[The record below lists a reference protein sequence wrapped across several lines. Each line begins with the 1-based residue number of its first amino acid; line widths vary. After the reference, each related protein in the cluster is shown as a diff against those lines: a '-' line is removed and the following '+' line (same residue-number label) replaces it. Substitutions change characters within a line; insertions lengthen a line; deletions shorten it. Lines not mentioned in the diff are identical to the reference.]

1 MTHSTQ
7 NRYYTAIH
15 GADPKGQG
23 ELRRLNNFI
32 AGEWK
37 PSRTAV
43 YRDAFN
49 PSTGEVIAKVPASLP
64 DELNSAVAAAR
75 EAFPG
80 MGRHPR
86 VQTGERTLPDEG
98 VGGQTPRRAR
108 AIAVHRTGKNME
120 RVPR

>member
-37 PSRTAV
+37 PSRTTV
-43 YRDAFN
+43 
-49 PSTGEVIAKVPASLP
+49 
-64 DELNSAVAAAR
+64 
-75 EAFPG
+75 
-80 MGRHPR
+80 
-86 VQTGERTLPDEG
+86 
-98 VGGQTPRRAR
+98 
-108 AIAVHRTGKNME
+108 
-120 RVPR
+120 

>member
-37 PSRTAV
+37 PSRTTV

-75 EAFPG
+75 EAFPTWADT
-80 MGRHPR
+80 PVYKR
-86 VQTGERTLPDEG
+86 VSVLFRMKALVDKHLDEL
-98 VGGQTPRRAR
+98 VRLLCTELHQL
-108 AIAVHRTGKNME
+108 
-120 RVPR
+120 

>member
-43 YRDAFN
+43 YRAAFN

-64 DELNSAVAAAR
+64 DELNSAVS
-75 EAFPG
+75 
-80 MGRHPR
+80 
-86 VQTGERTLPDEG
+86 V
-98 VGGQTPRRAR
+98 
-108 AIAVHRTGKNME
+108 IAMR
-120 RVPR
+120 

>member
-15 GADPKGQG
+15 GADPKRQG

-64 DELNSAVAAAR
+64 DELIPPSLLPER
-75 EAFPG
+75 LF
-80 MGRHPR
+80 RH
-86 VQTGERTLPDEG
+86 
-98 VGGQTPRRAR
+98 GQTPPC
-108 AIAVHRTGKNME
+108 TNG
-120 RVPR
+120 